1 MADRIRQIAQRLR
14 DKVHLSQLN
23 TQGREQVEKL
33 ITKYAPASKMSEI
46 AEKIKHE
53 AIGIKVK
60 ELVHRY
66 EKFTGVEEIMAIQNT
81 VIEAQERFVAAQ
93 NSRRELGRQLANIEE
108 RLKELHA
115 EMQNTMKGDEKYL
128 QLCTE
133 EHKVKHKVI
142 LQRSFGR
149 MNTDLLR
156 KDAMKVDWGS
166 VSEASTVDKQ
176 IDIFNSLLTKLYDV
190 HAPVKP
196 IKLIIQERSLR
207 THFADAE
214 REERELFAQMSAAVK
229 LGHERERAHAER
241 NKYWYIVASIFGTV
255 LGIAGSTI
263 NNRLKM
269 AEFRDM
275 MEQQMARSA
284 SVLYTVAGGGGASR
298 ADITEAMKT
307 EFAYQE
313 QLAQNLAQMQDNINH
328 LVNKQASL
336 IEHLNHQE
344 HVIDTQMRDLK
355 KLVVAAS
362 LTSAKSDAELTKALN
377 VVHQDLDDDRDKE
390 VIGNRVILEP
400 HQVITGVAVI
410 MCVAILFGS
419 IVGRS

>member
-1 MADRIRQIAQRLR
+1 MADRLRQMAQRLK
-14 DKVHLSQLN
+14 DKVHLVQISSN
-23 TQGREQVEKL
+23 SREKVDQL
-33 ITKYAPASKMSEI
+33 ITKYVPATKMNEI
-46 AEKIKHE
+46 AEKLKYTSVSQ
-53 AIGIKVK
+53 KVQD
-60 ELVHRY
+60 LVSKY

-81 VIEAQERFVAAQ
+81 VIEAQERFIDAQ
-93 NSRRELGRQLANIEE
+93 ERRRELGRELASIEA

-133 EHKVKHKVI
+133 EHK
-142 LQRSFGR
+142 
-149 MNTDLLR
+149 
-156 KDAMKVDWGS
+156 
-166 VSEASTVDKQ
+166 
-176 IDIFNSLLTKLYDV
+176 
-190 HAPVKP
+190 
-196 IKLIIQERSLR
+196 LIIQERALR
-207 THFADAE
+207 TLFSDAE
-214 REERELFAQMSAAVK
+214 REERELFATMSAAVK

-284 SVLYTVAGGGGASR
+284 SVLYTIAGGGSASK

-313 QLAQNLAQMQDNINH
+313 QLAQNLQLMQENINH
-328 LVNKQASL
+328 LVNKQSSL

-344 HVIDTQMRDLK
+344 HVMETQIKELK
-355 KLVVAAS
+355 RLVVAAS
-362 LTSAKSDAELTKALN
+362 QTSAKSDAELAKALN
-377 VVHQDLDDDRDKE
+377 AVHQDLDDVEKDKDE
-390 VIGNRVILEP
+390 LQHKVVLEP
-400 HQVITGVAVI
+400 NQIFTGIGIIICA
-410 MCVAILFGS
+410 AIIFGS
-419 IVGRS
+419 IMGRVS